1 VFSVNRIHI
10 LLAARAVYNE
20 PTILPAKA
28 HSKLQQLTRL
38 SGLVGNKTNSTSL
51 LNAQWE
57 TRTYTTYTRQPF
69 SFCVMMD

>member
-51 LNAQWE
+51 LNAQ
-57 TRTYTTYTRQPF
+57 
-69 SFCVMMD
+69 